1 MRIQSGRFKGR
12 RLPTPRGARPVP
24 ARLKTSLF
32 GVLLPRI
39 PDARVLDLC
48 AGVGGFGLEALS
60 RGAAH
65 VTFVERDPRAAGA
78 IQAWLEEA
86 GAAAEARVV
95 RSEWTRG
102 ARGGPY
108 DLVFLDPPYE
118 AWERDRRVDQGL
130 AAIRSVLAEDG
141 VLVVKR
147 PVRDGPWQRP
157 GFELLRR
164 VEVAST
170 AYEILSPSPLP
181 DANDGDRQGAD
192 GDGRS

>member
-1 MRIQSGRFKGR
+1 MRIQAGRFKGR
-12 RLPTPRGARPVP
+12 RLPSPRGARPVP

-32 GVLLPRI
+32 GVLMPRI
-39 PDARVLDLC
+39 PEARVLDLC

-65 VTFVERDPRAAGA
+65 VTFVERDLRAAAA
-78 IQAWLEEA
+78 IEAWLVDA
-86 GAAAEARVV
+86 GASDEARVV
-95 RSEWTRG
+95 RGEWTRG
-102 ARGGPY
+102 ARGGPF

-118 AWERDRRVDQGL
+118 AWERDPRVAAGLEAVRR
-130 AAIRSVLAEDG
+130 VLAEGG

-147 PVRDGPWQRP
+147 PVRAGPWQRP
-157 GFELLRR
+157 GFEVVRR

-170 AYEILSPSPLP
+170 AYEILRGAPG
-181 DANDGDRQGAD
+181 AETGDGERQGAA